1 MAESAPFY
9 RKYIQGVVSQANLEK
24 AALERNFVYG
34 QLTKWLRQKDVRLSN
49 EMFKAVLAASKQ
61 LAESY
66 LAAGNADIKSACAD
80 CCSFHTFTASDGI
93 HTDAKQVRKYVS
105 DFWPVLQDNLDKE
118 KLLGNAAQRARKI
131 DVVRLGKLFDE
142 ILDALPEE
150 KQDVVVS
157 LMDEFVRELE

>member
-1 MAESAPFY
+1 MAERAPFY

-66 LAAGNADIKSACAD
+66 LASGNADIKSACVD
-80 CCSFHTFTASDGI
+80 CRSFHTFTAADGV
-93 HTDAKQVRKYVS
+93 HTDIKQVRKYVS
-105 DFWPVLQDNLDKE
+105 DFWPALQDGLDKE
-118 KLLGNAAQRARKI
+118 KLLGDATQRARKI
-131 DVVRLGKLFDE
+131 DVVQLGKLFDE
-142 ILDALPEE
+142 ILDVVPKE
-150 KQDVVVS
+150 KQAAVVS

>member
-24 AALERNFVYG
+24 AALGRNFVYG
-34 QLTKWLRQKDVRLSN
+34 QLTKWLRQKDIRLSN

-66 LAAGNADIKSACAD
+66 LDSGNANIKNACAD
-80 CCSFHTFTASDGI
+80 CRSFHTFTASDGI
-93 HTDAKQVRKYVS
+93 HTDAKQVRKYIS
-105 DFWPVLQDNLDKE
+105 DFWPTLQDSLDKE
-118 KLLGNAAQRARKI
+118 KLLGDVAQRARKI

>member
-66 LAAGNADIKSACAD
+66 LASGNADIKSACAD
-80 CCSFHTFTASDGI
+80 
-93 HTDAKQVRKYVS
+93 
-105 DFWPVLQDNLDKE
+105 
-118 KLLGNAAQRARKI
+118 
-131 DVVRLGKLFDE
+131 
-142 ILDALPEE
+142 
-150 KQDVVVS
+150 
-157 LMDEFVRELE
+157 